1 MNAQSFTEC
10 VLRELRKL
18 NPDAEF
24 LAVRARG
31 KSAVI
36 GYSDND
42 EWVPIFRLVGG
53 SAAFNVANLQVRHR
67 NRWDPTFI
75 RGVPKDVASELAGNL
90 SFIWE
95 IHARSRLDG

>member
-1 MNAQSFTEC
+1 MNAHSFTDC

-18 NPDAEF
+18 NPNTDF
-24 LAVRARG
+24 LTVRSRG

-36 GYSDND
+36 GYEND
-42 EWVPIFRLVGG
+42 AEWIPLFRIVGG
-53 SAAFNVANLQVRHR
+53 SAAFNVANLQVRHKTS
-67 NRWDPTFI
+67 WAPTFI

-95 IHARSRLDG
+95 IHARSRLG